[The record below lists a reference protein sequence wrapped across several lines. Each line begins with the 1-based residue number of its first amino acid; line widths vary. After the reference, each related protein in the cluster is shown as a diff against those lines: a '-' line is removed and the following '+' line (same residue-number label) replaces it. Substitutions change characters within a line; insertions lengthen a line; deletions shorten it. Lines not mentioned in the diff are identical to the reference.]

1 MLSSFKQVLQKYHP
15 LLLKIAL
22 IALQSKL
29 LLKTWNIYLILKLYG
44 TCHGLGYFG
53 IFWAMSCPR
62 IFLDTFGNIMA

>member
-44 TCHGLGYFG
+44 TLLVL
-53 IFWAMSCPR
+53 SV
-62 IFLDTFGNIMA
+62 FLSIVKNLIKITQAQE